1 MADDYNPWKVFQS
14 IVAQKKNVANQNKQF
29 PGAKN
34 AVDLLKETQKIKNKK
49 DFDYAKFDPM
59 GALEKSI
66 IEDMEKKG
74 DSRIPNIWDEHPET
88 RMGMKKPWPVVDMD
102 MALTAFKN
110 PSDFSAFYSPIYKN
124 RVSEGSLSHANT
136 NYDLDP
142 NKGHSVSAKWYQDT
156 KAIKRDLKQ
165 KAMDEAN
172 AKKLYTVTMNLSDAL
187 DLTQKDKNY
196 FKKDKVNGLASNKIR
211 LMDWLENSD
220 EIIAK
225 EYAALP
231 FMEKMKYNK
240 DYYISKFLT
249 NNEKLKP
256 MLAPLAKAANY
267 VAPIAKPIARVAGP
281 LGAAYGALEYLKGSP
296 ANEGEEEALRRM
308 RNRVYN
314 KGYRGPLSD

>member
-1 MADDYNPWKVFQS
+1 
-14 IVAQKKNVANQNKQF
+14 
-29 PGAKN
+29 
-34 AVDLLKETQKIKNKK
+34 
-49 DFDYAKFDPM
+49 
-59 GALEKSI
+59 
-66 IEDMEKKG
+66 
-74 DSRIPNIWDEHPET
+74 
-88 RMGMKKPWPVVDMD
+88 
-102 MALTAFKN
+102 
-110 PSDFSAFYSPIYKN
+110 
-124 RVSEGSLSHANT
+124 
-136 NYDLDP
+136 
-142 NKGHSVSAKWYQDT
+142 
-156 KAIKRDLKQ
+156 
-165 KAMDEAN
+165 MDEAN

-256 MLAPLAKAANY
+256 MLAPLAKAAKP
-267 VAPIAKPIARVAGP
+267 VAAVAKPIAKIAGP

-308 RNRVYN
+308 RNNVYN